1 MEKALNRMYKVR
13 KKADGVYAI
22 SSSIVMCWLIVGDK
36 EAMLIDTAYGF
47 EDLSEVV
54 RDITSLP
61 LTVLN
66 SHGHIDHTGGNFYF
80 NTPVC
85 IHEADVEVYRR
96 HNQPEFHRHM
106 EKSLKWINRIIFW
119 RTLIP
124 KDPERN
130 DRQRA
135 NFDNWRFI
143 KEGDC
148 FDLGGITA
156 QIIEI
161 PGHTSGS
168 VAVFLPEKRLM
179 ITSDGANPGTYLFLP
194 ESTGLSTYIESL
206 KKLKSYD
213 YDFILTGHDHQLM
226 PKSDLVAWLHVA
238 EHPGLNHSKRRK
250 DDEILAPGVHAINC
264 WAEDDAKHKGPMIV
278 LDPAK
283 VDLEVEP

>member
-1 MEKALNRMYKVR
+1 MEKALQKMYRVKPLM
-13 KKADGVYAI
+13 DGVYAI
-22 SSSIVMCWLIVGDK
+22 SSSAVKTYLIVGQRG
-36 EAMLIDTAYGF
+36 ALLVDTAYGF
-47 EDLSEVV
+47 EDLSAVV
-54 RDITSLP
+54 REITTLP

-80 NTPVC
+80 DTPVC

-96 HNQPEFHRHM
+96 HNQPNFHRHM
-106 EKSLKWINRIIFW
+106 EKSLLLLDRIIFW

-124 KDPERN
+124 KAPERN
-130 DRQRA
+130 DGPRSS
-135 NFDNWRFI
+135 FDNWRLI
-143 KEGDC
+143 HEGDR

-156 QIIEI
+156 QILEI

-194 ESTGLSTYIESL
+194 ESRSLSIYIQSL
-206 KKLKSYD
+206 KKLKTYD
-213 YDFILTGHDHQLM
+213 YDFILTGHSDKLM
-226 PKSDLVAWLHVA
+226 PKTDLDAWIHVA
-238 EHPGLNHSKRRK
+238 EHPGLNHSKPRK

-283 VDLEVEP
+283 VDLEVDP

>member
-1 MEKALNRMYKVR
+1 MEKVLNRMYRVR

-22 SSSIVMCWLIVGDK
+22 SSSVVICWLIVGDK

-54 RDITSLP
+54 RDITRLP
-61 LTVLN
+61 LTVIN

-80 NTPVC
+80 NAPVC
-85 IHEADVEVYRR
+85 IHETDVEVYRR
-96 HNQPEFHRHM
+96 HNQPDFHRHM
-106 EKSLKWINRIIFW
+106 EKSLLLFDKIIFW

-130 DRQRA
+130 DGPRA
-135 NFDNWRFI
+135 SFNNWRFI
-143 KEGDC
+143 HEGDR
-148 FDLGGITA
+148 FDLGGVTA
-156 QIIEI
+156 QILEI
-161 PGHTSGS
+161 PGHTPGC

-194 ESTGLSTYIESL
+194 ESTPLSIYLTSL
-206 KKLKSYD
+206 KKLRNYD
-213 YDFILTGHDHQLM
+213 YDHILTGHSDKLM
-226 PKSDLVAWLHVA
+226 PKSDLDAWIHVA

-264 WAEDDAKHKGPMIV
+264 WAEDDAKHRGPMIV

-283 VDLEVEP
+283 ADLEVEP